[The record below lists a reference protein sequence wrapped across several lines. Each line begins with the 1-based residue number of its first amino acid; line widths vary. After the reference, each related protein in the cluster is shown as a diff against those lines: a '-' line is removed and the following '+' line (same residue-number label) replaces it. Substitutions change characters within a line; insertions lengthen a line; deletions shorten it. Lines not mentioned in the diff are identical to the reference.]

1 VAAFVPLV
9 PLLTSWPKFV
19 ESDRAYRDLD
29 AIIDRMEGNTTSVVL
44 ELGPTNDNWLST
56 PVTGS
61 GHIVARLGGRSL
73 FDYTDSPEAP
83 VHIRTDR
90 FWNHLFER
98 IDNQAYRFM
107 PPFDLRRFRYA
118 ILHTTDAS
126 IAELVT
132 LAMQPEARFV
142 TRIGEW
148 TLMES
153 TLPLVPIDAP
163 DALVPLPH
171 PLTLRKRVLALTEKM
186 NGDALPPETPSPP
199 AGEP

>member
-1 VAAFVPLV
+1 
-9 PLLTSWPKFV
+9 
-19 ESDRAYRDLD
+19 
-29 AIIDRMEGNTTSVVL
+29 VL

-73 FDYTDSPEAP
+73 FDYTESPVAP

-90 FWNHLFER
+90 FWNHLYER
-98 IDNQAYRFM
+98 IDGHAYRFM
-107 PPFDLRRFRYA
+107 PPFDLTRFRYA

-148 TLMES
+148 TLLES

-171 PLTLRKRVLALTEKM
+171 PLTLRKRVVALAETM
-186 NGDALPPETPSPP
+186 NGGSLPPEPPALPTPSTS
-199 AGEP
+199 EP